1 MSAAEAKSRSGV
13 AVAIALV
20 VGLIIGAAGMFAVT
34 QTGVMGKLGAS
45 GASGQSSAADLA
57 GKTTVSEN
65 ELDSVLGT
73 YTLEDVTTPVTV
85 REAIEESTSL
95 EAARNADGS
104 YELPSADAVLAIA
117 RNRTLEAEAARL
129 GITAT
134 AEDTAAYARDTLG
147 TDNYSVIAAGYNMS
161 AEQAEALMTRSAT
174 LRLLRDKVTKTQV
187 PAEPEAPANP
197 KKGEEDVPMATY
209 AAYVLDVVGDEWDQS
224 ANSWASE
231 DGPYHNALRDYTI
244 SNEVAT
250 YSAARAAYDEALVQV
265 AAAEQ
270 QLSGEWTAYAN
281 DLLSNITV
289 ELRTLVS

>member
-57 GKTTVSEN
+57 GKTTVSED

-73 YTLEDVTTPVTV
+73 YTLDDVTTPVTV

-134 AEDTAAYARDTLG
+134 AEDTAAYAHDTLG

-161 AEQAEALMTRSAT
+161 VEQAEALMTRSAT

-187 PAEPEAPANP
+187 PAEPEAPAKP